1 MQLFPGL
8 AISQKINIL
17 EELAKPIRYG
27 KTEWGSLSHFKSR
40 LEEASGP
47 LKQKRP
53 VQDAE
58 KQCCARDPTELATK
72 ESEESSASRV
82 RNLRAALVAPPAKR
96 RIEPGPEDAKDPNR
110 PLDTLGGVQEEC
122 DY

>member
-8 AISQKINIL
+8 TISQKINIL
-17 EELAKPIRYG
+17 KELAKPIRYG
-27 KTEWGSLSHFKSR
+27 KTEWSGFSHFKSR

-47 LKQKRP
+47 LKKKRS

-72 ESEESSASRV
+72 ESEESSVSRV

-96 RIEPGPEDAKDPNR
+96 RIEPGPEDAKDRNR
-110 PLDTLGGVQEEC
+110 PIDTLGGVQEEC